1 MSQLEP
7 PHFSLHLKHKH
18 KHKYKIMALLQ
29 TQTQSHLLLL
39 SPSFTTNSNSNSNRI
54 LFFSPIIRSEKASH
68 SDSTPTKGKG
78 FGSSSTKDKIIRQR
92 ASILRRS
99 PLQNPSPT
107 LPSQQGNNTKEHNN
121 NNNNN
126 YESSF
131 VLAWLAFGAII
142 LLEGIALAASG
153 FLPEEWDKL
162 FVKYL
167 YPSFTPTVFLFIVG
181 AVAYGVIKYLQNEK
195 ITDGK

>member
-1 MSQLEP
+1 
-7 PHFSLHLKHKH
+7 
-18 KHKYKIMALLQ
+18 MALLQ
-29 TQTQSHLLLL
+29 TQTHLLLL
-39 SPSFTTNSNSNSNRI
+39 SPSFTTNSNSNSNSNSNRF

-78 FGSSSTKDKIIRQR
+78 FGSSSTKDKIIKQR
-92 ASILRRS
+92 ASIIRRS
-99 PLQNPSPT
+99 PLQKPSPT
-107 LPSQQGNNTKEHNN
+107 IPSQQDNIAKEHNN
-121 NNNNN
+121 NNN
-126 YESSF
+126 YETSF
-131 VLAWLAFGAII
+131 ILAWLAFGAII

-167 YPSFTPTVFLFIVG
+167 YPSFTPTVFLFFVG

-195 ITDGK
+195 ITDRK

>member
-1 MSQLEP
+1 
-7 PHFSLHLKHKH
+7 
-18 KHKYKIMALLQ
+18 MALLQ

-39 SPSFTTNSNSNSNRI
+39 SPLFTTSTSTSTSTNSNRI
-54 LFFSPIIRSEKASH
+54 LFFSPVIRSEKASH

-92 ASILRRS
+92 ASIIRRT
-99 PLQNPSPT
+99 PLQKPSPT
-107 LPSQQGNNTKEHNN
+107 LPSQQGNNTKEHNSS
-121 NNNNN
+121 NN
-126 YESSF
+126 YETSF
-131 VLAWLAFGAII
+131 ILAWLAFGAII

-167 YPSFTPTVFLFIVG
+167 YPSFTPTVFLFFVG

-195 ITDGK
+195 ITDAK